1 VRVDVPTT
9 LPGLDI
15 LEVLTIRNWDIGVYV
30 GNRMRMWIETVWM
43 VAHGVMGVLIDFW
56 PQYSPGDREVIA
68 ACKQTK
74 WDPPPTES
82 KSSTIGC
89 TSTTRN

>member
-1 VRVDVPTT
+1 MLV
-9 LPGLDI
+9 
-15 LEVLTIRNWDIGVYV
+15 EAMN
-30 GNRMRMWIETVWM
+30 M
-43 VAHGVMGVLIDFW
+43 VAHWVMGVLIDFW

-68 ACKQTK
+68 ACKQAK

-82 KSSTIGC
+82 NSSTVGF